1 MCVRLYPTVSGL
13 AFGACGGGLFHLLG
27 MPMPW
32 MLGAMTFTL
41 VAGLGGFDLRMERG
55 WRNAFVP
62 VLGVMLGSLFN
73 PASIGGFTT
82 VAVMLPLVLAHL
94 AIAVGLGY
102 VFFRRV
108 VGFDPVTSNLPAIP
122 GNFSAMVVQP
132 DAIVDDISYV
142 NSDRT

>member
-1 MCVRLYPTVSGL
+1 
-13 AFGACGGGLFHLLG
+13 

-32 MLGAMTFTL
+32 VLGAMTFTL

-102 VFFRRV
+102 VFFRRRSEERR
-108 VGFDPVTSNLPAIP
+108 VGKGCVSTCRSWWWPFH
-122 GNFSAMVVQP
+122 
-132 DAIVDDISYV
+132 
-142 NSDRT
+142 